1 VRFSV
6 HIATSVDGFIART
19 DGSVDWLHTYGNLE
33 ADMGDEADMGFNNFI
48 ESIDC
53 MIMGRGCMEAISG
66 FNLSP
71 EQWPYRDT
79 KVIVLSKSI
88 AVPPDNVK
96 NHVEMYSGDLPE
108 LVAAL
113 EREGYQ
119 HAYVDGGKTIQSFLN
134 LKLITDISLTRIPVL
149 LGEGIPL
156 FGKTKQDISLKSSKA
171 KVFPNELVN
180 VRYEVSYD

>member
-1 VRFSV
+1 MRFSV

-19 DGSVDWLHTYGNLE
+19 DGSIDWLHTYGNQE
-33 ADMGDEADMGFNNFI
+33 ADMGDDADMGFNNLI

-71 EQWPYRDT
+71 EQWPYRDAR
-79 KVIVLSKSI
+79 VIVLSKTLTE
-88 AVPPDNVK
+88 PPENVK
-96 NHVEMYSGDLPE
+96 DHVEMYSGDVPG
-108 LVAAL
+108 LVETL

-134 LKLITDISLTRIPVL
+134 LKLITDMSLTQIPVL

-156 FGKTKQDISLKSSKA
+156 FGKTNQDIRLEKA
-171 KVFPNELVN
+171 EAKAFPNELVQLH
-180 VRYEVSYD
+180 YEVSCA

>member
-1 VRFSV
+1 MRFSV

-19 DGSVDWLHTYGNLE
+19 DGSVDWLHTYGNQE
-33 ADMGDEADMGFNNFI
+33 ADMGDDADMGFNNFI

-53 MIMGRGCMEAISG
+53 MIMGRGCIEAISG

-71 EQWPYRDT
+71 EQWPYRDAR
-79 KVIVLSKSI
+79 VIVLSKTLTE
-88 AVPPDNVK
+88 PPENVK
-96 NHVEMYSGDLPE
+96 DRVAIYSGDVPE
-108 LVAAL
+108 LVETL

-134 LKLITDISLTRIPVL
+134 LKLITDMSLTQIPVL

-156 FGKTKQDISLKSSKA
+156 FGQTNQDIRLEKA
-171 KVFPNELVN
+171 EAKAFPNELVQ
-180 VRYEVSYD
+180 VHYEVSYA

>member
-19 DGSVDWLHTYGNLE
+19 DGSVDWLHTYGNQE
-33 ADMGDEADMGFNNFI
+33 ADMGDDADMGFNSFI
-48 ESIDC
+48 DSIDC

-71 EQWPYRDT
+71 EQWPYRDAR
-79 KVIVLSKSI
+79 VIVLSKSI
-88 AVPPDNVK
+88 TVPPDNVK
-96 NHVEMYSGDLPE
+96 DHVEMYSGELPE
-108 LVAAL
+108 LVATL

-119 HAYVDGGKTIQSFLN
+119 HAYIDGGKTIQSFLN

-156 FGKTKQDISLKSSKA
+156 FGKTNQDIRLEKSEA
-171 KVFPNELVN
+171 KVFPNDLVN
-180 VRYEVSYD
+180 VRYKVSYD

>member
-1 VRFSV
+1 MRFSV
-6 HIATSVDGFIART
+6 YIAISVDGFIART
-19 DGSVDWLHTYGNLE
+19 DGSVDWLHAYGNQE
-33 ADMGDEADMGFNNFI
+33 AEMGDDADMGFNNFI

-71 EQWPYRDT
+71 EQWPYRDAR
-79 KVIVLSKSI
+79 VIVLSKTLPE
-88 AVPPDNVK
+88 PPENLKD
-96 NHVEMYSGDLPE
+96 HVEMFSGDVSE
-108 LVAAL
+108 LVENL

-134 LKLITDISLTRIPVL
+134 LKLITDMSLTQIPVL

-156 FGKTKQDISLKSSKA
+156 FGKTNQDIRLEKTKA
-171 KVFPNELVN
+171 KVFLNDLVQIH
-180 VRYEVSYD
+180 YEVSYA